1 MTTAKNM
8 TLSRLQKGRCKS
20 YSLERHH
27 QHHLQHHNHK
37 NPRQAATVSQPFRSH
52 NPSDQVLALHSQLM
66 FRERVRDIT
75 APAQR
80 SNTSAVAQV
89 LANNTRAW
97 IILDQEQII
106 LQIWELLRIDHMG
119 PVQPNMAVWACQE
132 ITHDLIL
139 LAMDTLTQS

>member
-1 MTTAKNM
+1 
-8 TLSRLQKGRCKS
+8 
-20 YSLERHH
+20 
-27 QHHLQHHNHK
+27 
-37 NPRQAATVSQPFRSH
+37 
-52 NPSDQVLALHSQLM
+52 M

-106 LQIWELLRIDHMG
+106 LQIWELLRIG
-119 PVQPNMAVWACQE
+119 R
-132 ITHDLIL
+132 I
-139 LAMDTLTQS
+139 